1 MVKTFPDLSGNTI
14 KKDLQ
19 LLVQQQMISKTGEK
33 KGTVYMK
40 LINK

>member
-1 MVKTFPDLSGNTI
+1 MSIHTI

-19 LLVQQQMISKTGEK
+19 LLVQQQMISKAGEK
-33 KGTVYMK
+33 KGTVYVK